1 MHFLQLHPV
10 CALQLIRRQLFVM
23 LLLHFSTTFVHCCNN
38 KRVDR
43 AMKFECTIDHFVPR
57 IPTSIII
64 EMKHEGIG
72 FIEFNI
78 EEFFS
83 ALWRC
88 MDISTNV
95 VELPQCTNLP
105 PSLKIDGIHLQG
117 IQVFSEQQSF
127 NDKVQDMSG
136 AT

>member
-23 LLLHFSTTFVHCCNN
+23 LLLRFSTTFVHCCNN
-38 KRVDR
+38 ERVDR
-43 AMKFECTIDHFVPR
+43 AMKFECAIDHFVRR
-57 IPTSIII
+57 IPMSIII
-64 EMKHEGIG
+64 ETKHEGVG
-72 FIEFNI
+72 FIELNI

-83 ALWRC
+83 VLWRC
-88 MDISTNV
+88 TDKSTNV
-95 VELPQCTNLP
+95 VEFPKRTNLP

-117 IQVFSEQQSF
+117 IQVFSEQSF